1 MTCWVWIESGAVVEA
16 DTHELGV
23 ALLQASFPHY
33 VVRAEDVLDEDAAY
47 EVLVEEKRLA
57 TVELVQLLAPRV

>member
-1 MTCWVWIESGAVVEA
+1 MVFLSHTEPKMTCWVWIESGAVVEA

-33 VVRAEDVLDEDAAY
+33 VVRAEDVLDEDAP
-47 EVLVEEKRLA
+47 A